1 MQRAHPSRRLGAGVR
16 FAGECDDRL
25 DPEDSGECPYHE
37 GHDARAC
44 ERCDWE
50 PIELALDEALEAFE
64 ALEPF
69 ALTAPHEVHDLPIAA
84 E

>member
-1 MQRAHPSRRLGAGVR
+1 MQRADSPRRRGARVR
-16 FAGECDDRL
+16 FPGTDDDRL
-25 DPEDSGECPYHE
+25 DPEDSGECPQHA

-50 PIELALDEALEAFE
+50 PIELALDEALEAFD
-64 ALEPF
+64 ALEPL
-69 ALTAPHEVHDLPIAA
+69 ALPARHEDHDLPIAA

>member
-1 MQRAHPSRRLGAGVR
+1 MRYE
-16 FAGECDDRL
+16 GEGDYRL
-25 DPEDSGECPYHE
+25 DPEDSGECPRHE
-37 GHDARAC
+37 GHEARAC

-50 PIELALDEALEAFE
+50 PIELALDEALDAFD

-69 ALTAPHEVHDLPIAA
+69 AMTARGEANDLPIAA

>member
-1 MQRAHPSRRLGAGVR
+1 MRYE
-16 FAGECDDRL
+16 GEGCYRL
-25 DPEDSGECPYHE
+25 DPEDSGECPRHE

-50 PIELALDEALEAFE
+50 PIELALDEALEALDV
-64 ALEPF
+64 LEPCAF
-69 ALTAPHEVHDLPIAA
+69 PKRDEDDLLIAA